1 MRLEPQKAPLYILPR
16 YLLVLRSICNNVDF
30 SENRLETAV
39 SLQFDGMWSLYLIP
53 FLDRYILRLESL
65 KSRCG

>member
-1 MRLEPQKAPLYILPR
+1 MRLESQKAPLHILPR
-16 YLLVLRSICNNVDF
+16 YLLRSSFSNVDF
-30 SENRLETAV
+30 NRNILETAV

-65 KSRCG
+65 KYRFG